1 MATRLDISRHRSTH
15 PGYLDSIHKFGSN
28 PAVGTSAESIWSN
41 GGLYPW
47 DSLPATIYVT
57 GSDSGTVE
65 VIGLDSNYDDYSET
79 IAIGSSSSQTFTRVF
94 RMRSNFTNTAAIYAR
109 ADSNS
114 GTIIALIDAGKAQT
128 LMGVYTI
135 PRNKVGYLV
144 RYTAGCGNND
154 SILMEMFTR
163 DFGSVFQIKSQ
174 MSILETTVTQDF
186 FAPLRLE
193 EKTDIDFR
201 GTSNQNSNNV
211 VILNFDLI
219 LENS

>member
-1 MATRLDISRHRSTH
+1 MTTRLDISRHRATH

-28 PAVGTSAESIWSN
+28 PAIGTSAESIWSN

-47 DSLPATIYVT
+47 NSFPATIYLT
-57 GSDSGTVE
+57 GSDSGTVQ

-79 IAIGSSSSQTFTRVF
+79 IAIGSSSSQTFSRVF
-94 RMRSNFTNTAAIYAR
+94 RMRSNITNTAAIYAR
-109 ADSNS
+109 AGSSS
-114 GTIIALIDAGKAQT
+114 GTIIASIDAGKAQT
-128 LMGVYTI
+128 LMSIYTI

-154 SILMEMFTR
+154 SILLELFTR

-174 MSILETTVTQDF
+174 MSILQTTITQDF